1 MENERFKIVFAKLV
15 QEIEGGEVIVL
26 EPLEI
31 PNDEL
36 EEIAE
41 LSRLVQD
48 VTAPSED
55 TYTTT

>member
-15 QEIEGGEVIVL
+15 QETEGGEVIVL
-26 EPLEI
+26 ESEI
-31 PNDEL
+31 SNDEL
-36 EEIAE
+36 DEIAE

-48 VTAPSED
+48 VTVASED